1 MNIRKPADYSTMYA
15 GLDRLLANELPQMEL
30 NLEIGKLISARP
42 EKGAAVAAAE
52 YLTAN
57 YPKRMGFSPRNLRR
71 MRDFFRIY
79 ESNADVLKAALL
91 IGWTQNVVILEAE
104 LTTEQRCWYI
114 QAVCQFGWSKVEL
127 LRQIKEVAHEQIDL
141 DLNDVSCYTG
151 NNQEE
156 QEYEYDQDSVCW
168 SLECVQEP
176 NGRVCDERSGE
187 KSWAR
192 ESVLYCLLRYQPRE
206 AWKSDL
212 STGTAGIGRTW
223 DQLRWASCPTAS
235 EQRLRKVR
243 PAHWNGQY
251 RHPQYVPYLW
261 RRFCRQNPLADGLYR
276 PPGARGGQPAVH
288 RRFRDYLEGCVG
300 WVPEF
305 VPKNYYQRCR
315 CEDRLIT
322 GLESTVSKNPIIL

>member
-1 MNIRKPADYSTMYA
+1 MNIRKPADYSKMYA
-15 GLDRLLANELPQMEL
+15 GLDQLMVNDLPQMEL
-30 NLEIGKLISARP
+30 YLEMGRLISTRP

-52 YLTAN
+52 YLAAN
-57 YPKRMGFSPRNLRR
+57 YPERMGFSPRNLRR
-71 MRDFFRIY
+71 MRDFYRTY
-79 ESNADVLKAALL
+79 ESNTDALKAALL

-104 LTTEQRCWYI
+104 LTMEQRHWYI
-114 QAVCQFGWSKVEL
+114 QAVFQCGWSKVEL
-127 LRQIKEVAHEQIDL
+127 LRQIKEAAHEQINL

-168 SLECVQEP
+168 SLEYVQEP

-192 ESVLYCLLRYQPRE
+192 ESVLYCVRRYRSGE

-212 STGTAGIGRTW
+212 STSATGTGRTW
-223 DQLRWASCPTAS
+223 HPLRWTYCSPAS

-251 RHPQYVPYLW
+251 RHPQYVPHLW

-276 PPGARGGQPAVH
+276 PPGAGGGKIAVH
-288 RRFRDYLEGCVG
+288 R
-300 WVPEF
+300 
-305 VPKNYYQRCR
+305 
-315 CEDRLIT
+315 
-322 GLESTVSKNPIIL
+322 